1 MPGTGPHAWNRPEKR
16 MEGLA
21 LDQLLLSMSKFDASD
36 LHLKV
41 GYSPYFRVAGIL
53 RKVEA
58 PPITD
63 SLQVEQAIA
72 PMIPEKRRGD
82 FETKGDLDFS
92 YQGSNGDRF
101 RINVFRSGGQT
112 HAAIRRVRSVIP
124 TFKALRLPPIYE
136 QLVERT
142 NEGLLLISGVTG
154 SGKSS
159 TLAAMLDHINTTRN
173 EHIITIEDPV
183 EFVFEPK
190 KSVISQREIG
200 TDVPNYDE
208 ALKYVVRQDP
218 DVIFIGEMR
227 DGPTMLASLQAA
239 ETGHLV
245 MGSLHC
251 ADAGSTFARILEYFS
266 QDQHEFIRSSLAN
279 SLAGICCQ
287 RLLPAIDEAISRV
300 PATEVLLNNSTV
312 RDKIRRAEDED
323 LPAIIA
329 SSREDGMRNF
339 TQSLC
344 ELVEKELVYY
354 DTAMKY
360 APNREALQSEIKGIS
375 TASQGLVGRARR

>member
-1 MPGTGPHAWNRPEKR
+1 

-63 SLQVEQAIA
+63 SRQVEQALA

-82 FETKGDLDFS
+82 FETMGDLDFS

-101 RINVFRSGGQT
+101 RVNVFRSGGQT

-124 TFKALRLPPIYE
+124 TFKDLRLPPIYE
-136 QLVERT
+136 DIIERT
-142 NEGLLLISGVTG
+142 HEGLLLISGVTG

-159 TLAAMLDHINTTRN
+159 TLAAMLDHINATRN

-200 TDVPNYDE
+200 TDVPHYEE

-227 DGPTMLASLQAA
+227 DGLTMLASLQAA

-245 MGSLHC
+245 MGSIHC
-251 ADAGSTFARILEYFS
+251 ADAASTFARILEYFS

-287 RLLPAIDEAISRV
+287 RLLPAIDENISRV
-300 PATEVLLNNSTV
+300 PATEVMLNNSTV

-354 DTAMKY
+354 DTAMKH
-360 APNREALQSEIKGIS
+360 APNRDALQSEIKGIS
-375 TASQGLVGRARR
+375 TSSQGLVGRARR